1 MPTLEEQ
8 YPNFAQ
14 QIQDLRFDDY
24 TDEEIS
30 NVIAHVMGLK
40 SRQQKLAGA
49 SPMER
54 QKAIAG
60 MAGSVPPMDKGYD
73 KAVAA
78 QEMDQAFAQAKSP
91 GYEANKQKQAKAFA
105 KIGAAKEKA
114 VWGDAEAGFK
124 RYPYAEMAGDAYV
137 EGVERAVQAGP
148 TAPFNPSAVLNSLLL
163 NQPSATYQAAQR
175 GAQPQPLAGPFAESR
190 DQWANTAQRMYEAA
204 LQSRSAGL
212 IRPSTAGKNT
222 PSYLQGQPG
231 AGLEQFGVD
240 LLGGAIGAPE
250 QAANV
255 FNRGVP
261 AMIAGAAGTASFAE
275 ADPNQA
281 ALAQIL
287 QVLGTTAA
295 GGALGG
301 AIGEAASSPML
312 QKTLGEI
319 AFQNP
324 LARRLTPDM
333 NFQVKDQA
341 LSNLNSG
348 TQPVPEIHALS
359 SRRRRVAEE
368 SITGPLSRGEEPP
381 IGFARQDQPM
391 ETRTFREAAGAL
403 DKARAAGMGPQQA
416 ADQWD
421 DMFRAWG
428 GRVEGPGESNQDL
441 ARMLRRF
448 FDEKRRLAGDA
459 ARLEPP
465 QLNRDLAWSRDEFNK
480 AHALPEPDSFTPQNP
495 QAAASLDDLLNQ
507 IGYGQ
512 YNAGPGKMGSTLFD
526 EKAFGGPEPNARRA
540 TPEANVAEY
549 EIKAHAKRR
558 MLNDDFV
565 EAGMDP
571 KMAETKAAE
580 MAGLKLSPEMQ
591 AKADA
596 SFALMQKMK
605 KGAVLT
611 DAEKQ
616 AFDDLMKSGDYNAIF
631 GVPMTR
637 QDFEGIARSMG
648 RIFSKRGPKRGSVPY
663 KQLNALGKITKV
675 PRAMAGQAA
684 KELKGVTAPKT
695 LPAVGFKAGIESIP
709 SDARRLLEV
718 DAFKPKSAIKA
729 EGDLHGGTSSTATK
743 GIEARIAMEADNVPE
758 RLQQSVANL
767 AVRDADKAVGLLKQ
781 YPRAAAVVKAQLKE
795 ITVEQGKL
803 VDILTKRGRPDDL
816 ALAHKIKQNVGKWL
830 HRQYN
835 QGPAPEVVKQRARD
849 ILARRTV
856 EGTNRKMN
864 PQEIEA
870 FIQRVQRGKEY
881 VQAPTLGKSGTPGTA
896 PLRKRLIDDPVVRL
910 LRGER
915 RNLGVI
921 NDSLAKL
928 KIMNHRFKFLDDTG
942 AKMDVWR
949 KLSPDVEVKMPDW
962 PFLGPTLQGKMVPQ
976 WYRDM
981 LVENF
986 GMAGEGP
993 AEELANIALVRGAN
1007 KIMTWFKKKNTVFNP
1022 AGQKTQALN
1031 NFFNL
1036 TLAGN
1041 SPLYP
1046 GNRKAHRLARQQ
1058 WFLDSTGRISK
1069 KFAGKSKL
1077 MTPEGVW
1084 VIDALEQAGAIEGA
1098 SIADYSYGTKRMMD
1112 RAMGQ
1117 KDPLGVFQGPMNLV
1131 DRGALKAGNAY
1142 NFWDQHAKIST
1153 YIKARGMDGGRGIQT
1168 NAWSKHKKLS
1178 HDEAIRYIN
1187 DYFINYQKPSKLIS
1201 LIRRIPLSQLVVN
1214 PYISSKLLSLP
1225 IWARAMVHQPIRAM
1239 SALGLIY
1246 GSQNAWW
1253 HMQGMAGD
1261 EEAPDVDTMEKMR
1274 PSYERAPNKLPV
1286 AIPNFGDDAPWSV
1299 DFGSGVPSYEIAKL
1313 LSRMPGMPNA
1323 DGTESLAGN
1332 FALATSDFLGEQF
1345 LSGPLASSLWGK
1357 YATDIVPERPAEEQV
1372 MEKLLDLALV
1382 PGGQTYKVKQL
1393 VLAMEGAPAEPG
1405 TKRSVLRAGMGIG
1418 GFNVTRH
1425 DAALL
1430 DKKFKELNAKDA
1442 ELSRAGSR
1450 VKRLFMKGEIDIKTA
1465 VQMMERLSDKKLQN
1479 AKKVSE

>member
-14 QIQDLRFDDY
+14 QIADLRFEDY
-24 TDEEIS
+24 TDDEIN
-30 NVIAHVMGLK
+30 NVITHVLGLK

-49 SPMER
+49 SPMDR

-60 MAGSVPPMDKGYD
+60 MAGSVPPMAKGYQ
-73 KAVAA
+73 KAVDA
-78 QEMDQAFAQAKSP
+78 QGMDQAFAQARP
-91 GYEANKQKQAKAFA
+91 IN
-105 KIGAAKEKA
+105 
-114 VWGDAEAGFK
+114 
-124 RYPYAEMAGDAYV
+124 
-137 EGVERAVQAGP
+137 
-148 TAPFNPSAVLNSLLL
+148 
-163 NQPSATYQAAQR
+163 
-175 GAQPQPLAGPFAESR
+175 PQPFQDPAVKIA
-190 DQWANTAQRMYEAA
+190 
-204 LQSRSAGL
+204 
-212 IRPSTAGKNT
+212 
-222 PSYLQGQPG
+222 
-231 AGLEQFGVD
+231 
-240 LLGGAIGAPE
+240 
-250 QAANV
+250 AANQKV
-255 FNRGVP
+255 NDTFQPP
-261 AMIAGAAGTASFAE
+261 A
-275 ADPNQA
+275 QA
-281 ALAQIL
+281 ALRNYINWRREAFGRKGNYAPTVEGRKGERKVFQANLVKDALAL
-287 QVLGTTAA
+287 QNALFGYAGQPDELVSGGYLTEEELADYGAEAADQSPLTNIMQGFALNVLPQAVPDVAAGFGVSRGLQALRLPAAAAEMAA
-295 GGALGG
+295 GGAMG
-301 AIGEAASSPML
+301 AAYQADTPGQRALNVGAGVGLTGAVEAV
-312 QKTLGEI
+312 G
-319 AFQNP
+319 P
-324 LARRLTPDM
+324 LARVAGKQ
-333 NFQVKDQA
+333 FVKQASPSMDFPIRDQA
-341 LSNLNSG
+341 LANLNSG
-348 TQPVPEIHALS
+348 TQPVPEVHALA

-368 SITGPLSRGEEPP
+368 AITGPLSRGEEPP
-381 IGFARQDQPM
+381 LGFARQDQPM

-403 DKARAAGMGPQQA
+403 DKARVAGMGPQQGML
-416 ADQWD
+416 DIPRQV
-421 DMFRAWG
+421 M
-428 GRVEGPGESNQDL
+428 PGERNEDL

-459 ARLEPP
+459 TRVPEAGVDR
-465 QLNRDLAWSRDEFNK
+465 NLAWNREEFNR
-480 AHALPEPDSFTPQNP
+480 AHALPEPDSFTPQDP
-495 QAAASLDDLLNQ
+495 SAAASLDDLLNQ

-526 EKAFGGPEPNARRA
+526 EKAFGGAEPNARRA
-540 TPEANVAEY
+540 TPEANVADY

-558 MLNDDFV
+558 QIYDDAV

-571 KMAETKAAE
+571 KLAETRAAE
-580 MAGLKLSPEMQ
+580 AAGLKLSPEMQ

-611 DAEKQ
+611 DAEKR

-758 RLQQSVANL
+758 RLQQSVTNL
-767 AVRDADKAVGLLKQ
+767 AIRDPNKAVGLLKQ

-816 ALAHKIKQNVGKWL
+816 ALASKIKQNVGKWL